1 MIVKMKKYTFLVY
14 HKEYAAFLNNLK
26 ELGLVHVSE
35 KQGGTIEDE
44 ELRNSLQLARRCKN
58 ALNVLEKHK
67 DSVQPLPQD
76 PSIDGYALLSKIES
90 DVQER
95 EALSTKRQALDK
107 EIDRMIP
114 WGNFSWETIQKIEA
128 TGIEVR
134 FFSCTASKF
143 NSEWASLYHAI
154 EVASL
159 SSALYFVTVTPK
171 GTTFELD
178 AEAVHP
184 GPKTVIELQD
194 EAKAIDDQI
203 LAIDENLRKATA
215 GYEALKKAQ
224 ADAVEKTDWRK
235 VQLNTATEAEE
246 KLMILEGY
254 CPEENEASLN
264 AQLDKNSIYY
274 IAEAPQKS
282 DEQVPVKLK
291 NNKYTSSFEFI
302 GGLYELP
309 NYHKSDMTPYFAP
322 FYMLFFGFCFADVVY
337 GFLLATIAL
346 YFKNKVRQEMQPV
359 MRLMF
364 YLGVTAFFMG
374 FVTGNVGG
382 IQLEKIQT
390 NWPWYEHLKEY
401 ILTSEKLF
409 YASLVLGAVQ
419 IIFGQFVRACT
430 RWKTDGFAS
439 TISTW
444 GWLLLVV
451 GGGLTF
457 AAQKFGGLSAEVT
470 KVITYVILSVSG
482 ICIFLLNHP
491 GHNILAN
498 IGEGIWDTYEKATGW
513 LSDLLSY
520 IRLFAICI
528 AGAVLAIVFNS
539 LATSLSGNTPV
550 VSQIVMILILLFG
563 HFINIFM
570 AILASFVHPL
580 RLTFVEFYK
589 NAGFVGGGKAYRPF
603 ARYKEEFK
611 IL

>member
-14 HKEYAAFLNNLK
+14 HKEYAGFLEKLR
-26 ELGLVHVSE
+26 ELGVIHVAE
-35 KQGGTIEDE
+35 KQGGTIDDED
-44 ELRNSLQLARRCKN
+44 LRSNLQLTQRFKA
-58 ALNVLEKHK
+58 ATATLDHYS
-67 DSVQPLPQD
+67 DSENPLPQN
-76 PSIDGYALLSKIES
+76 SELDGFKLLTDIES
-90 DVQER
+90 RVQEKEQLQTR
-95 EALSTKRQALDK
+95 RLSVVKDM
-107 EIDRMIP
+107 DRMIP
-114 WGNFSWETIQKIEA
+114 WGDFDWERIRQLEQA
-128 TGIEVR
+128 GLDVS
-134 FFSCTASKF
+134 FFSCNSSKF
-143 NSEWASLYHAI
+143 DPEWEAKY
-154 EVASL
+154 
-159 SSALYFVTVTPK
+159 SALQVDCLNSTVYFITVTPK
-171 GTTFELD
+171 GFEFEIEADVLRPGSKTAAELQTEIDGID
-178 AEAVHP
+178 AEI
-184 GPKTVIELQD
+184 GSIEEWL
-194 EAKAIDDQI
+194 K
-203 LAIDENLRKATA
+203 NATA
-215 GYEALKKAQ
+215 GYDALKKAQ
-224 ADAVEKTDWRK
+224 FEVSERVDLRR
-235 VQLNTATEAEE
+235 VQLNTTSEAENTVR
-246 KLMILEGY
+246 ILEGY
-254 CPEENEASLN
+254 CPEENEEPLIGVLKQSG
-264 AQLDKNSIYY
+264 IYY
-274 IAEAPQKS
+274 VAEVPLKT
-282 DEQVPVKLK
+282 DEAVPVKLK
-291 NNKYTSSFEFI
+291 NNKFSSVFEFI

-337 GFLLATIAL
+337 GVMLAGVGL
-346 YFKNKVRQEMQPV
+346 YFSKKVREELQPV
-359 MRLMF
+359 MRLLF
-364 YLGVTAFFMG
+364 YLGLTAFFMG
-374 FVTGNVGG
+374 LVTGNVGG
-382 IQLEKIQT
+382 IQLEKIET
-390 NWPWYEHLKEY
+390 NWPWYETLKKY
-401 ILTSEKLF
+401 ILTSDRLF
-409 YASLVLGAVQ
+409 YASLILGAIQ

-451 GGGLTF
+451 GGGSVFGL
-457 AAQKFGGLSAEVT
+457 QKGGLIAPEIAKTIS
-470 KVITYVILSVSG
+470 YVIFAISG

-589 NAGFVGGGKAYRPF
+589 NAGFVGGGKSYKPF